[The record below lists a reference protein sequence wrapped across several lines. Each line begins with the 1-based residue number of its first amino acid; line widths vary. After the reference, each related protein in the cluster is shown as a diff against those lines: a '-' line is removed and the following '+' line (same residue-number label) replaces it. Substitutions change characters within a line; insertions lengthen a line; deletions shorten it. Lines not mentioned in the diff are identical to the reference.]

1 MDQSELK
8 QNSYTQIQKKGEKVE
23 GKGVREQVALIL
35 FLFLITRESGERYYH
50 QSLDPQIKALYAKFC
65 G

>member
-1 MDQSELK
+1 M
-8 QNSYTQIQKKGEKVE
+8 E

>member
-1 MDQSELK
+1 M
-8 QNSYTQIQKKGEKVE
+8 E

-35 FLFLITRESGERYYH
+35 FLFLITRESGERYHH